1 MFIKLFDQISKED
14 TDVAGGKG
22 ASLGEMTKAKIPVPP
37 GFVILADA
45 FDAFLDSYHL
55 VPEIDAN
62 LEKVNTDDTH
72 SVEATSEKIRGLI
85 LNAKMPDDLASEII
99 EFFNDLNAE
108 FVAVR
113 SSATAEDSSSAS
125 WAGELETYLNTTKET
140 LLKNVQKC
148 WSSLFTA
155 RAIFYRFEKGLQKVK
170 VSVAVVIQKMVN
182 SEISG
187 VAFSVHPV
195 TKDKNQ
201 LIIEAGFGL
210 GEAIV
215 SGSVT
220 PDSYVVDKRDFAIID
235 INIAE
240 QEKKL
245 VKKLNGG
252 SQWVD
257 IKESEKGNQKLD
269 GQQITVLAKLI
280 VKIENHYGFPV
291 DVEWAYENGN
301 FCITQSRP
309 ITTYNII

>member
-1 MFIKLFDQISKED
+1 MQL
-14 TDVAGGKG
+14 
-22 ASLGEMTKAKIPVPP
+22 
-37 GFVILADA
+37 
-45 FDAFLDSYHL
+45 
-55 VPEIDAN
+55 
-62 LEKVNTDDTH
+62 
-72 SVEATSEKIRGLI
+72 
-85 LNAKMPDDLASEII
+85 
-99 EFFNDLNAE
+99 
-108 FVAVR
+108 
-113 SSATAEDSSSAS
+113 
-125 WAGELETYLNTTKET
+125 
-140 LLKNVQKC
+140 
-148 WSSLFTA
+148 
-155 RAIFYRFEKGLQKVK
+155 VK

-252 SQWVD
+252 SRWVD
-257 IKESEKGNQKLD
+257 IKESEKGSQKLD

-291 DVEWAYENGN
+291 DVELAYENGN